1 MEVAVL
7 ITLMGPLLLLT
18 LRIVDVDTYSN
29 NGWRRGM
36 ETTTR
41 TLNEIITTAT
51 ATESNRI
58 ESNRIESINYHPTDG
73 PSSTIISISFII
85 RTTESNYLILLLQQD
100 RPYTNNTEG
109 RKDKH
114 HQPSRRNNSCTLSLC
129 GCRAVSALL
138 LCFILFVSQ
147 NKSIGGASVGRIHH
161 NIINLLLQKRGYH
174 YTTFSE

>member
-85 RTTESNYLILLLQQD
+85 RTT
-100 RPYTNNTEG
+100 
-109 RKDKH
+109 
-114 HQPSRRNNSCTLSLC
+114 
-129 GCRAVSALL
+129 
-138 LCFILFVSQ
+138 
-147 NKSIGGASVGRIHH
+147 
-161 NIINLLLQKRGYH
+161 
-174 YTTFSE
+174 